1 MGVRHMQGTPA
12 HIETL
17 HIKDEKRHRSK
28 CVYYVSDTNRCIY
41 QSTKCVGSA
50 HCDFYKTGK
59 KPSSFIFTKKNG
71 KAVTISKGNRVSH
84 VKYGDGIVKNIRL
97 SDDANY
103 DGCVAEI
110 QFQGSKESLVSIKI
124 PAALLSGNLMLK
136 SSAAITPKTKIHI
149 KTTVTSGNKPKLKVV
164 KTVENSLG
172 KKKKRKKR
180 KKKSHLTT
188 FPTGLIT

>member
-1 MGVRHMQGTPA
+1 MWRNV
-12 HIETL
+12 IEVIAIDVL
-17 HIKDEKRHRSK
+17 
-28 CVYYVSDTNRCIY
+28 
-41 QSTKCVGSA
+41 A
-50 HCDFYKTGK
+50 
-59 KPSSFIFTKKNG
+59 
-71 KAVTISKGNRVSH
+71 KGNRVSH

-124 PAALLSGNLMLK
+124 PAALLSGNLVLK
-136 SSAAITPKTKIHI
+136 SSADITPKTKIHI

-188 FPTGLIT
+188 SPTRLIT